1 MLILLIIPKKSSV
14 LRKVKNTFHGKHPL
28 IFKRIRG
35 AGTQASFQ
43 SPSQRKPVFSFIHDF
58 IWTRKHTLQML
69 WLSKGVGCAVLLCS
83 LLQCVM
89 L

>member
-1 MLILLIIPKKSSV
+1 MLILLIIHKKSSV

-43 SPSQRKPVFSFIHDF
+43 SHSQRKPVFLLHSGSKSPDYIFIHHSEVLGNAASSTF
-58 IWTRKHTLQML
+58 IRAGQFICK
-69 WLSKGVGCAVLLCS
+69 
-83 LLQCVM
+83 
-89 L
+89 